1 MRKKR
6 AKRVVG
12 PAGGRRRKIDPRLRQ
27 ALSRAAADA
36 TIDAVIM
43 FRDQGKGAVGTKK
56 SGPEKAVEQLARTE
70 PIEYNFFPNLG
81 AVAVRTNSR
90 ALKKL
95 LDLPDV
101 TTATVNEL
109 SRESP

>member
-1 MRKKR
+1 MRSKR
-6 AKRVVG
+6 AKRG
-12 PAGGRRRKIDPRLRQ
+12 ATPAGSPRRKIDPRLRQ
-27 ALSRAAADA
+27 AINRAAADA

-43 FRDQGKGAVGTKK
+43 FRDKGPGPAAGKSK
-56 SGPEKAVEQLARTE
+56 PEKAVAALARTE

-81 AVAVRTNSR
+81 AVAVRTTGR

-101 TTATVNEL
+101 ATATVNEL
-109 SRESP
+109 KA